1 MRQPLTAMTNNADII
16 AAGKQRLAYLDI
28 LDLASAV
35 EEDEFRTITYT
46 FTTPVATIQLIDST
60 LDGDVAVSVFVTGQD
75 TPILHLELIDCKNIS
90 TVDDK
95 RGKYLE
101 FLGQLKIGEYSRGS
115 SRKEAGFRLYLEP
128 FVRLEPY
135 FNSGA

>member
-1 MRQPLTAMTNNADII
+1 MTNNAHHI
-16 AAGKQRLAYLDI
+16 AAGKQRLAYLEI

-46 FTTPVATIQLIDST
+46 FNTPVATLRLIDST
-60 LDGDVAVSVFVTGQD
+60 LDGDVEVSVFVAGQESAL
-75 TPILHLELIDCKNIS
+75 LHLELVACKNIS
-90 TVDDK
+90 VVDDK

-101 FLGQLKIGEYSRGS
+101 FLGQLRVGEYARGS
-115 SRKEAGFRLYLEP
+115 SRKEAGFRLYLAP

>member
-1 MRQPLTAMTNNADII
+1 MTSNADII
-16 AAGKQRLAYLDI
+16 AAGKQRLHYLEI

-60 LDGDVAVSVFVTGQD
+60 LDGDITVSVSVAGQD
-75 TPILHLELIDCKNIS
+75 SPLLHLELIGCENIS
-90 TVDDK
+90 AVDDK

-128 FVRLEPY
+128 FVRMEPY

>member
-1 MRQPLTAMTNNADII
+1 MTNNTDII

-60 LDGDVAVSVFVTGQD
+60 LDGDVTVSVFVTGQD
-75 TPILHLELIDCKNIS
+75 TPLLYLELIGCKNICA
-90 TVDDK
+90 VDDK
-95 RGKYLE
+95 RGRYME

-115 SRKEAGFRLYLEP
+115 SRKETGFRLYLEP

-135 FNSGA
+135 FKSGA